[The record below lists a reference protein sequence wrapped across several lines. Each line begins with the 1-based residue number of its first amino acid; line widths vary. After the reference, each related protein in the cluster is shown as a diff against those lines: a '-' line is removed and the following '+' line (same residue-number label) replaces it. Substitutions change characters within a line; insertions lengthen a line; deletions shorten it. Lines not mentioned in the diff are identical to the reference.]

1 MSDEKSRGAQ
11 GAPQSRM
18 KTIWENLIT
27 GHPGLVVGAL
37 LVVAVVWA
45 VGGFSGGDGAGP
57 QAAPGD
63 FQQARVVRVV
73 DGDTLVLQV
82 DGAQERVRLI
92 GINCPESVA
101 PEEER
106 NSEEGREASHYTK
119 QLVSEGDTVWLE
131 SDVNDRDQYD
141 RLLRYVWLEKPADPN
156 DVDEIRQKMLNGI
169 LVAEGYAEARRY
181 GEDTAHADALEQLG
195 REAAEEGRGV
205 SDFWN

>member
-18 KTIWENLIT
+18 KTIWDNLII
-27 GHPGLVVGAL
+27 GRPGLVVGAL
-37 LVVAVVWA
+37 LVAAVVWA
-45 VGGFSGGDGAGP
+45 VGGFSGGDAAGP

-106 NSEEGREASHYTK
+106 NSEEGREASRYTK

-169 LVAEGYAEARRY
+169 LVADGYAEARRY
-181 GEDTAHADALEQLG
+181 SEDTAHADALEQLG